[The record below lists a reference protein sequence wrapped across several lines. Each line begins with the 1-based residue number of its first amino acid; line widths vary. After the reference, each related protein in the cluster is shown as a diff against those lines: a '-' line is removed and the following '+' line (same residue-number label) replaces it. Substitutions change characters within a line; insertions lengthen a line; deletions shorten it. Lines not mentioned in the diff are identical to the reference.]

1 MTLALDTITCADALA
16 FARGLPAG
24 SVDCVVYDPFM
35 GSGTTALVARR
46 LNRRFIGSEL
56 NPEYVALANQRLAK
70 PFAVDMLEV
79 R

>member
-1 MTLALDTITCADALA
+1 
-16 FARGLPAG
+16 
-24 SVDCVVYDPFM
+24 
-35 GSGTTALVARR
+35 LVARR

-70 PFAVDMLEV
+70 PFAFDMLEV